1 MLTAALTGGIAG
13 LLIPLAGGRLMAG
26 SLNILAQTFPGSR
39 LRLDQVGIMFGEHD
53 FGPISQMLTGAL
65 EGALF
70 SACLVGATI
79 LAQRNLAAVSQER
92 EQV

>member
-1 MLTAALTGGIAG
+1 
-13 LLIPLAGGRLMAG
+13 
-26 SLNILAQTFPGSR
+26 
-39 LRLDQVGIMFGEHD
+39 MFGEHD